1 MLQGEI
7 WLEIVVIAQ
16 VEGLSIPHSPVFIIS
31 QSIFFHFILT
41 QPGTALFMFF
51 RRSEGRENEGMF
63 LPDQFADIQHVG
75 E

>member
-51 RRSEGRENEGMF
+51 RRSECRENEGMF
-63 LPDQFADIQHVG
+63 LRDQFADIQHVG

>member
-7 WLEIVVIAQ
+7 WLEIVVIAKI
-16 VEGLSIPHSPVFIIS
+16 EGLSIPHTPVLVVA
-31 QSIFFHFILT
+31 QSISFHFLLT
-41 QPGTALFMFF
+41 QPGTPLFMFF
-51 RRSEGRENEGMF
+51 RRSECRENEGMF